1 MASQPPGDHLA
12 DDEQKVL
19 ELGARKKIYET
30 VKAFAGS
37 HFREIE
43 RKSGFSTGVAHYHLS
58 YLVKHG
64 LVKEERR
71 GHKVHYFPRGF
82 KPENKKLLGLLRQ
95 ESLRRILIFV
105 AAHKASSYEQIVK
118 FVQRPPSTVSW
129 HLKKLAEENVIT
141 HSKKGRN
148 TYFSLSISP
157 QDVIRL
163 FITYR
168 KSFLDSMVDNVIE
181 MWERY

>member
-1 MASQPPGDHLA
+1 MASQGPKGLPWEKDKGILA
-12 DDEQKVL
+12 L
-19 ELGARKKIYET
+19 EARKKVYEA
-30 VKAFAGS
+30 VKSFAGS

-58 YLVKHG
+58 YLVNHG
-64 LVKEERR
+64 LVMEEKR
-71 GHKVHYFPRGF
+71 GHKVHYFPSEF
-82 KPENKKLLGLLRQ
+82 KPENKRLLGLLRQ
-95 ESLRRILIFV
+95 GILRKILMCISMQRV
-105 AAHKASSYEQIVK
+105 CSYEQIVQ

-129 HLKKLAEENVIT
+129 HLKKLLEEKIIT

-148 TYFSLSISP
+148 TYFSLVINP
-157 QDVIRL
+157 QEVIRL
-163 FITYR
+163 LITYR